1 MALNGSRSGA
11 LLGIAA
17 ALLLTT
23 CRTAKV
29 PLAGDE
35 ERPVVVIAA
44 VDRARATTGD
54 LVRFSVE
61 VSRDPAYVAE
71 LAGLELDLAGFPLL
85 EVGRDEPRKRRGRI
99 IETHWAQFRADLVGS
114 YILPGVTVHYRSQE
128 KAESGSVETAEI
140 FVEVVSVL
148 PTDGAASDIRDIKP
162 LQAMPASW
170 RWIVWLGVL
179 LGVLVGVAAYLY
191 WRKKQRSVVAPPIP
205 AHVLALAALRRLRR
219 TDLQTS
225 AEKRRYYFEISAVL
239 RGYVEGRYRL
249 NATDLTTEE
258 ILDNLDGLGIENEEC
273 TRLRRFLLHGDQ
285 VKFAASIPTQEEI
298 LATYERAFVFV
309 ENTGVSC

>member
-1 MALNGSRSGA
+1 MALNGFRLGA

-148 PTDGAASDIRDIKP
+148 PADGTASDIRDIKP
-162 LQAMPASW
+162 LQAMPGSW
-170 RWIVWLGVL
+170 RWIVGLGVV

-298 LATYERAFVFV
+298 LATYERAFTFV
-309 ENTGVSC
+309 ENTGGSC

>member
-1 MALNGSRSGA
+1 MALNGSRLSA
-11 LLGIAA
+11 LLGIVA

-71 LAGLELDLAGFPLL
+71 MAGLELDLAGFPLL

-114 YILPGVTVHYRSQE
+114 YILPGVTVHYRSPE

-148 PTDGAASDIRDIKP
+148 PADGAANDIRDIKP
-162 LQAMPASW
+162 LQAMPGSW
-170 RWIVWLGVL
+170 RWIVGLGVV

-298 LATYERAFVFV
+298 LATYERAFTFV
-309 ENTGVSC
+309 ENTGGSC